1 VKGKLDVTESSP
13 LLFVYGTLMK
23 GFHEDWQRKVG
34 AEFVGRGTIR
44 ASLYDLGD
52 YPGARVLGA
61 KPRQRVGGE
70 LYRLRNPKLA
80 LRILD
85 KYEEFSPLDAK
96 KSLFIRRLVP
106 VTLENGR
113 KRRAWVYIYNRGVA
127 NAKLIP
133 SGRYRDSA
141 TSRQSSIDVGGDA
154 R

>member
-1 VKGKLDVTESSP
+1 MKSKSDVTEFSP

-34 AEFVGRGTIR
+34 AEFAGRGTIR

-61 KPRQRVGGE
+61 KPRQRVSGE
-70 LYRLRNPKLA
+70 LYRLRDPKLA

-85 KYEEFSPLDAK
+85 RYEEFSPLDRK
-96 KSLFIRRLVP
+96 RSLFIRGLVP

-113 KRRAWVYIYNRGVA
+113 KRRAWAYIYNRAVA

-133 SGRYRDSA
+133 GGRYRDSA
-141 TSRQSSIDVGGDA
+141 TSRQSSLVVGSDA